1 MIVAKEQARP
11 YRADVRD
18 RPVPKR
24 RSRLTWM
31 QFAVIRSH
39 IRSRAFDALLAL
51 LVSAFDLSQL
61 FDPPP
66 DGSAGRV
73 VLGGLLL
80 ASVSVPLLWRRRR
93 PLTVLGIVTAVAL
106 AWFLI
111 PYVAEPP
118 LDHFNASFFA
128 FVVSLYSAGLYA
140 ANKRASVAAGLAALA
155 SVLTAVAFL
164 DEEFRGN
171 PRAFFFNASIVIV
184 FFYVGYIGRVRRDYL
199 EERAARMEREREEEA
214 RRAVARE
221 RARIARELHDVVA
234 HSVGLMTVQAGA
246 ANLVFAKDPDAALS
260 LLSSIEQTG
269 RLALGELRRLLGVLR
284 TEDEGEELSPQPGL
298 DRLDDLVV
306 KVEEAGIEVEVTVE
320 GDLQDLPTALGLS
333 AYRILQE
340 GLTNVLKHAGRWAR
354 AEVVVRRTQDE
365 LVLEIADDGRGVAS
379 EAARVRGGH
388 GLIGMRE
395 RVALF
400 GGRMSTGPRRGGGFF
415 VRTEIPLENGRR

>member
-1 MIVAKEQARP
+1 MIVAKEQARC
-11 YRADVRD
+11 ANVLG
-18 RPVPKR
+18 RPEPKR
-24 RSRLTWM
+24 SLRFTWMRSVVMRSETRSRL
-31 QFAVIRSH
+31 
-39 IRSRAFDALLAL
+39 FDAFLPL
-51 LVSAFDLSQL
+51 LVCAFDLSQL
-61 FDPPP
+61 VDPPP
-66 DGSAGRV
+66 DGTAGRA

-93 PLTVLGIVTAVAL
+93 PLTVLGIVTTVSL

-118 LDHFNASFFA
+118 LHHFNASFFA

-140 ANKRASVAAGLAALA
+140 ANKKASVAAALVA
-155 SVLTAVAFL
+155 LGSVLTAAAFL

-171 PRAFFFNASIVIV
+171 PRAFFFNATIVIV

-199 EERAARMEREREEEA
+199 EERAGRMEREREEEA

-221 RARIARELHDVVA
+221 RSRIARELHDVVA

-246 ANLVFAKDPDAALS
+246 AHLVFAKDPDAAAS
-260 LLSSIEQTG
+260 SLSSIERTG

-284 TEDEGEELSPQPGL
+284 TEDEGGELSPQPSL
-298 DRLDDLVV
+298 DRLNELVAE
-306 KVEEAGIEVEVTVE
+306 VEEAGIEIDVRVE
-320 GDLQDLPTALGLS
+320 GDLKDLPTALGLS

-340 GLTNVLKHAGRWAR
+340 ALTNVLRHAGRWAR
-354 AEVVVRRTQDE
+354 AEVVVRRTQHE
-365 LVLEIADDGRGVAS
+365 LVLEVADDGRGVAS
-379 EAARVRGGH
+379 EASKVARGH

-400 GGRMSTGPRRGGGFF
+400 GGRMSTGPRRSGGFL
-415 VRTEIPLENGRR
+415 VRAEIPLEHTQQ